1 MRGYLI
7 DIEFMWGFQARIA
20 GMSKTSSSFPYP
32 PPSTI
37 LGAITE
43 AYSIRKMRG
52 EGDFLKTLNEIST
65 HLIAL
70 SYRSL
75 NAIPMTYQDINRVLA
90 VGQRGGVNYPSV
102 KDPYGSFD
110 APARGKTVLVSV
122 DDSPPTLR
130 VALIVDDLIELKP
143 EDLWKI
149 KRIGSKES
157 LVSVVDVVEITPQK
171 VGKPSANDGLTISG
185 VNHSIPLLRGTE
197 IQRIEGMY
205 ITEYFVNIYRKPLT
219 EPPAKLYITSTVEP
233 ESEDIVKYIIG
244 LPLGGEE
251 FKAVVKL
258 SNGLAGYKMRD
269 EVVIGLEPSIR
280 K

>member
-130 VALIVDDLIELKP
+130 VALIVDDLIDLKP

-171 VGKPSANDGLTISG
+171 VGKPSANDGSTISG

-219 EPPAKLYITSTVEP
+219 EPPAKLYITSTVES

>member
-43 AYSIRKMRG
+43 VYAIRKMRG
-52 EGDFLKTLNEIST
+52 ESNFLKTLNEIST
-65 HLIAL
+65 HLITL

-75 NAIPMTYQDINRVLA
+75 NAIPITYQDINRIIA
-90 VGQRGGVNYPSV
+90 VRETGGVPYPSV

-110 APARGKTVLVSV
+110 APARGKTVLVST
-122 DDSPPTLR
+122 DESPPTLR
-130 VALIVDDLIELKP
+130 VALIVDDLIDLKA

-171 VGKPSANDGLTISG
+171 ISKSSANGKPEVSG
-185 VNHSIPLLRGTE
+185 VNHSLPLLRGVE
-197 IQRIEGMY
+197 VLRIEGMY
-205 ITEYFVNIYRKPLT
+205 VEEYFINIFKKPLP
-219 EPPAKLYITSTVEP
+219 ESPAKLYITGTLDPKNEN
-233 ESEDIVKYIIG
+233 IVKYIIG
-244 LPLGGEE
+244 IPLGGEE
-251 FKAVVKL
+251 FNATVKL
-258 SNGLAGYKMRD
+258 GSGLACYKMRD
-269 EVVIGLEPSIR
+269 EVMIGLES
-280 K
+280 